1 MKFLIDACVPRL
13 VTELLREAGHDA
25 TETREGGPD
34 PGDVAILA
42 RAVSERRVLVTMD
55 SDFATLA
62 LRHGAAHHG
71 VIQLP
76 DASIESLRRLLQRLL
91 AAHPGDELAS
101 AVVIAKGG
109 SVRIFRVIRGGSG

>member
-1 MKFLIDACVPRL
+1 VIGVGLDSYPDLEPDDIRACF
-13 VTELLREAGHDA
+13 AYA
-25 TETREGGPD
+25 
-34 PGDVAILA
+34 DVAILA
-42 RAVSERRVLVTMD
+42 RAVSERRVPVTTD

-76 DASIESLRRLLQRLL
+76 DAPIESLRRLLQRLL

-109 SVRIFRVIRGGSG
+109 SVRIFRVIHGGSG